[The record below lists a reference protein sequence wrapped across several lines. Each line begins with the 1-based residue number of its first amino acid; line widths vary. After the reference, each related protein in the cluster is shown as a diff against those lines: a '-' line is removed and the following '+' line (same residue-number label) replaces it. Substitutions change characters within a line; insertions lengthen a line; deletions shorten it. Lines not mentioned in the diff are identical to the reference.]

1 LCTTNHNDSI
11 ENISTQGNE
20 LLAFVVLRKYNRFT
34 ISYKNFK
41 GCLSVLYND
50 SIVLTGFN
58 CQGHGAGPRR
68 NALPFSPTRNNSNA
82 KHPKLR
88 STSTSTRNYGQLA
101 IATEKLCTTG
111 AKTNAKNETL
121 WNAQPPQPNNLY
133 NSATNSRSCPVSA
146 SPPALLYPYKFFITR
161 SMSGYKAATG
171 LRGGKT
177 YIPNLQSTT
186 VMGRP
191 NFQLQVRVGVAVGAN
206 FGGSQRVILR
216 AVDDR

>member
-1 LCTTNHNDSI
+1 MTLSSSQASIAKDMGLDPGETLFLSHQHVTTAMRS
-11 ENISTQGNE
+11 
-20 LLAFVVLRKYNRFT
+20 
-34 ISYKNFK
+34 
-41 GCLSVLYND
+41 
-50 SIVLTGFN
+50 
-58 CQGHGAGPRR
+58 
-68 NALPFSPTRNNSNA
+68 TRNCVQ
-82 KHPKLR
+82 
-88 STSTSTRNYGQLA
+88 TSTSTRNYGQLA